1 MSLFSI
7 EHLKEGVSKREVWSW
22 AAFDFANSGYTTVV
36 LTAVFNAYFVSVIC
50 ADASWATLLWTSII
64 AVSNILAIVL
74 MPLIGAATDLKGN
87 KKFWTVLMSA
97 LCIAATVGLAFTG
110 PGTIVWALLMVVIS
124 NFAYNVGETL
134 NSAFLPEIADERS
147 MGKVSG
153 WGWSFGYCGG
163 LLTLGLSL
171 ALVLVMQSNGAGA
184 EDYVPY
190 TMLITAAIFLFAAL
204 PLALWLKERAVPR
217 SNAAFWPLVK
227 QSQASLVKT
236 FKSLPEHK
244 NFAWLVASG
253 LSFQGGIAVV
263 VTLAAVYAD
272 QAMGFTP
279 DETILL
285 VLLVNITAAIGAF
298 AFGYVEDRIGHKNAL
313 IVTLFIWMAMVGVAY
328 FAQTKPI
335 FWIAANL
342 AGIAM
347 GSSQSAGR
355 ALVGVLAP
363 EKDRAAFYSFWNM
376 ALWVAN
382 IIGPMTYGYITWIT
396 NNDQR
401 LALLCTGLFF
411 VLGLIL
417 LLPMRLTSKGNQAG
431 SKAP

>member
-1 MSLFSI
+1 MPLFSPQ
-7 EHLKEGVSKREVWSW
+7 HLKKDVAVREVWAW

-36 LTAVFNAYFVSVIC
+36 LTAVFNAYFVGVIC
-50 ADASWATLLWTSII
+50 GNASWATLLWTSVI
-64 AVSNILAIVL
+64 AASNILAIVC
-74 MPLIGAATDLKGN
+74 MPFIGAATDLKAN
-87 KKFWTVLMSA
+87 KKFWTVLMSL
-97 LCIAATVGLAFTG
+97 LCIAGTVGLAFTG
-110 PGTIVWALLMVVIS
+110 SGTVWLAVFMVVVS
-124 NFAYNVGETL
+124 NFAYNIGETL
-134 NSAFLPEIADERS
+134 NSAFLPEIADEQS

-171 ALVLVMQSNGAGA
+171 WAVLVMQAKGVSA
-184 EDYVPY
+184 EGYVPY
-190 TMLITAAIFLFAAL
+190 TMVITAVVFFVAAM
-204 PLALWLKERAVPR
+204 PLALWLKERAIPR
-217 SNAAFWPLVK
+217 TQANFWSLVK
-227 QSQASLVKT
+227 ESQASLIAT
-236 FKSLPEHK
+236 FKSLPKHK

-285 VLLVNITAAIGAF
+285 VLLVNITAAVGAF
-298 AFGYVEDRIGHKNAL
+298 AFGYVEDRIGHKYAL
-313 IVTLFIWMAMVGVAY
+313 MVTLLIWIAMVAVAY

-382 IIGPMTYGYITWIT
+382 IVGPMTYGLITWMT
-396 NNDQR
+396 GNDQR
-401 LALLCTGLFF
+401 LALLCTGMFF
-411 VLGLIL
+411 VVGLIL
-417 LLPMRLTSKGNQAG
+417 LLPMRIEKR
-431 SKAP
+431 

>member
-1 MSLFSI
+1 MSLFSAQ
-7 EHLKEGVSKREVWSW
+7 HLKAGVSGREVWSW

-36 LTAVFNAYFVSVIC
+36 LTAVFNAYFVGVIC
-50 ADASWATLLWTSII
+50 GEASWATLLWTSII
-64 AVSNILAIVL
+64 AASNILAIVC
-74 MPLIGAATDLKGN
+74 MPLIGAATDLKAN
-87 KKFWTVLMSA
+87 KKFWTVLMSL
-97 LCIAATVGLAFTG
+97 LCILGTVGLAFTG
-110 PGTIVWALLMVVIS
+110 SGTVWLAVIMVIVS
-124 NFAYNVGETL
+124 NFAYNIGETL
-134 NSAFLPEIADERS
+134 NSAFLPEIADEKS

-171 ALVLVMQSNGAGA
+171 AVVLFMQSKGAGA

-190 TMLITAAIFLFAAL
+190 TMIITAAVFLVAAL
-204 PLALWLKERAVPR
+204 PLALWLKERAQPR
-217 SNAAFWPLVK
+217 TEAAFWTLVK
-227 QSQASLVKT
+227 QSQASLIET
-236 FKSLPEHK
+236 FKSLPQHK

-313 IVTLFIWMAMVGVAY
+313 IVTLLIWIAMVGVAY

-363 EKDRAAFYSFWNM
+363 PKDRAAFYSFWNM

-382 IIGPMTYGYITWIT
+382 IIGPMTYGYITWLT
-396 NNDQR
+396 DNDQR
-401 LALLCTGLFF
+401 LALLCTGVFF
-411 VLGLIL
+411 VVGLIL
-417 LLPMRLTSKGNQAG
+417 LLPMQLKHREN
-431 SKAP
+431 

>member
-1 MSLFSI
+1 MSLFSAQ
-7 EHLKEGVSKREVWSW
+7 HLKAGVSAREVWSW

-36 LTAVFNAYFVSVIC
+36 LTAVFNAYFVGVIC
-50 ADASWATLLWTSII
+50 GEASWATLLWTSII
-64 AVSNILAIVL
+64 AASNILAIVC
-74 MPLIGAATDLKGN
+74 MPLIGAATDLKAN
-87 KKFWTVLMSA
+87 KKFWTVLMSL
-97 LCIAATVGLAFTG
+97 LCIVGTVGLAFTG
-110 PGTIVWALLMVVIS
+110 SGTVWLAVMMVIVS
-124 NFAYNVGETL
+124 NFAYNIGETL
-134 NSAFLPEIADERS
+134 NSAFLPEIADEKS

-171 ALVLVMQSNGAGA
+171 AVVLFMQSKGAGA

-190 TMLITAAIFLFAAL
+190 TMMITAAVFLVAAL
-204 PLALWLKERAVPR
+204 PLALWLKERAQPR
-217 SNAAFWPLVK
+217 TEAAFWTLVK
-227 QSQASLVKT
+227 QSQASLIET
-236 FKSLPEHK
+236 FKSLPRHK

-313 IVTLFIWMAMVGVAY
+313 IVTLLIWIAMVGVAY

-363 EKDRAAFYSFWNM
+363 AKDRAAFYSFWNM

-382 IIGPMTYGYITWIT
+382 IIGPMTYGYITWLT
-396 NNDQR
+396 DNDQR

-411 VLGLIL
+411 VVGMIL
-417 LLPMRLTSKGNQAG
+417 LLPMQLKHRGN
-431 SKAP
+431 

>member
-36 LTAVFNAYFVSVIC
+36 LTAVFNAYFVSFIC
-50 ADASWATLLWTSII
+50 ADASWATLLWTSVI
-64 AVSNILAIVL
+64 AASNILAIVL
-74 MPLIGAATDLKGN
+74 MPLIGAATDLKAN
-87 KKFWTVLMSA
+87 KKFWTVLMSV

-110 PGTIVWALLMVVIS
+110 QGTILWALLMVVVS

-171 ALVLVMQSNGAGA
+171 AVVLVMQSKGASA

-190 TMLITAAIFLFAAL
+190 TMLITAAVFFVAAL
-204 PLALWLKERAVPR
+204 PLALWLKERALPR
-217 SNAAFWPLVK
+217 SHASFWPLVK
-227 QSQASLVKT
+227 ESQASLVKT
-236 FKSLPEHK
+236 FKSLPQHK

-253 LSFQGGIAVV
+253 LAFQGGIAVV

-313 IVTLFIWMAMVGVAY
+313 IVTLFIWIAMVGVAY

-363 EKDRAAFYSFWNM
+363 EKDRSAFYSFWNM
-376 ALWVAN
+376 ALWIAN

-396 NNDQR
+396 DNDQR
-401 LALLCTGLFF
+401 LALLCTGMFF
-411 VLGLIL
+411 VVGLIL
-417 LLPMRLTSKGNQAG
+417 LLPMRLQKS
-431 SKAP
+431 

>member
-1 MSLFSI
+1 MPLFSPQ
-7 EHLKEGVSKREVWSW
+7 HLKKDVAGREVWAW

-36 LTAVFNAYFVSVIC
+36 LTAVFNAYFVGVIC
-50 ADASWATLLWTSII
+50 GNASWATLLWTSVI
-64 AVSNILAIVL
+64 AASNILAIVC
-74 MPLIGAATDLKGN
+74 MPFIGAATDLKAN
-87 KKFWTVLMSA
+87 KKFWTVLMSL
-97 LCIAATVGLAFTG
+97 LCIAGTVGLAFTG
-110 PGTIVWALLMVVIS
+110 SGTVWLAVFMVIVS
-124 NFAYNVGETL
+124 NFAYNIGETL
-134 NSAFLPEIADERS
+134 NSAFLPEIADPQS

-163 LLTLGLSL
+163 LLTLGMSL
-171 ALVLVMQSNGAGA
+171 WAVLAMQAKGVSA
-184 EDYVPY
+184 EGYVPY
-190 TMLITAAIFLFAAL
+190 TMVITAAVFFVAAM

-217 SNAAFWPLVK
+217 TQANFWSLVK
-227 QSQASLVKT
+227 ESQASLIET
-236 FKSLPEHK
+236 FKSLPKHK

-285 VLLVNITAAIGAF
+285 VLLVNITAAVGAF
-298 AFGYVEDRIGHKNAL
+298 AFGYVEDRIGHKYAL
-313 IVTLFIWMAMVGVAY
+313 MVTLLIWIAMVAVAY

-382 IIGPMTYGYITWIT
+382 IVGPMTYGLITWMT
-396 NNDQR
+396 GNDQR
-401 LALLCTGLFF
+401 LALLCTGMFF
-411 VLGLIL
+411 VVGLIL
-417 LLPMRLTSKGNQAG
+417 LLPMRIEKR
-431 SKAP
+431 

>member
-7 EHLKEGVSKREVWSW
+7 EHLKEGISKREVWSW
-22 AAFDFANSGYTTVV
+22 VAFDFANSGYTTVV

-50 ADASWATLLWTSII
+50 ADASWATLLWTSVI
-64 AVSNILAIVL
+64 AASNILAIVL
-74 MPLIGAATDLKGN
+74 MPLIGAATDLKAN
-87 KKFWTVLMSA
+87 KKFWTVLMSV

-110 PGTIVWALLMVVIS
+110 SGTIVWALLMLVVS

-171 ALVLVMQSNGAGA
+171 AVVLMMQSKGASA

-190 TMLITAAIFLFAAL
+190 TMLITAAVFFVAAL
-204 PLALWLKERAVPR
+204 PLALWLKERALPR
-217 SNAAFWPLVK
+217 SHASFWPLVK
-227 QSQASLVKT
+227 ESQASLVKT
-236 FKSLPEHK
+236 FKSLPQHK

-253 LSFQGGIAVV
+253 LAFQGGIAVV

-313 IVTLFIWMAMVGVAY
+313 IVTLFIWIAMVGVAY

-363 EKDRAAFYSFWNM
+363 EKDRSAFYSFWNM
-376 ALWVAN
+376 ALWIAN

-396 NNDQR
+396 DNDQR
-401 LALLCTGLFF
+401 LALLCTGMFF
-411 VLGLIL
+411 VVGLIL
-417 LLPMRLTSKGNQAG
+417 LLPMKLSR
-431 SKAP
+431 

>member
-1 MSLFSI
+1 MPLFSPQ
-7 EHLKEGVSKREVWSW
+7 HLKKDVAGREVWAW

-36 LTAVFNAYFVSVIC
+36 LTAVFNAYFVGVIC
-50 ADASWATLLWTSII
+50 GNASWATLLWTSVI
-64 AVSNILAIVL
+64 AASNILAIVC
-74 MPLIGAATDLKGN
+74 MPFIGAATDLKAN
-87 KKFWTVLMSA
+87 KKFWTVLMSL
-97 LCIAATVGLAFTG
+97 LCIAGTVGLAFTG
-110 PGTIVWALLMVVIS
+110 SGTVWLAVFMVVVS
-124 NFAYNVGETL
+124 NFAYNIGETL
-134 NSAFLPEIADERS
+134 NSAFLPEIADSRS

-171 ALVLVMQSNGAGA
+171 WAVLVMQAKGVSA
-184 EDYVPY
+184 EGYVPY
-190 TMLITAAIFLFAAL
+190 TMVITAVVFFVAAM
-204 PLALWLKERAVPR
+204 PLALWLKERAIPR
-217 SNAAFWPLVK
+217 TQANFWSLVK
-227 QSQASLVKT
+227 ESQASLIAT
-236 FKSLPEHK
+236 FKSLPKHK

-285 VLLVNITAAIGAF
+285 VLLVNITAAVGAF
-298 AFGYVEDRIGHKNAL
+298 AFGYVEDRIGHKYAL
-313 IVTLFIWMAMVGVAY
+313 MVTLLIWIAMVAVAY

-382 IIGPMTYGYITWIT
+382 IVGPMTYGLITWMT
-396 NNDQR
+396 GNDQR
-401 LALLCTGLFF
+401 LALLCTGMFF
-411 VLGLIL
+411 VVGLIL
-417 LLPMRLTSKGNQAG
+417 LLPMRIEKR
-431 SKAP
+431 

>member
-1 MSLFSI
+1 MSLFSAQ
-7 EHLKEGVSKREVWSW
+7 HLKAGVSGREVWSW

-36 LTAVFNAYFVSVIC
+36 LTAVFNAYFVGVIC
-50 ADASWATLLWTSII
+50 GEASWATLLWTSII
-64 AVSNILAIVL
+64 AASNILAIVC
-74 MPLIGAATDLKGN
+74 MPLIGAATDLKAN
-87 KKFWTVLMSA
+87 KKFWTVLMSL
-97 LCIAATVGLAFTG
+97 LCILGTVGLAFTG
-110 PGTIVWALLMVVIS
+110 SGTVWLAVIMVIVS
-124 NFAYNVGETL
+124 NFAYNIGETL
-134 NSAFLPEIADERS
+134 NSAFLPEIADENS

-171 ALVLVMQSNGAGA
+171 AVVLFMQSKGAGA

-190 TMLITAAIFLFAAL
+190 TMIITAAVFLVAAL
-204 PLALWLKERAVPR
+204 PLALWLKERAQPR
-217 SNAAFWPLVK
+217 TEAAFWTLVK
-227 QSQASLVKT
+227 QSQASLIET
-236 FKSLPEHK
+236 FKSLPQHK

-272 QAMGFTP
+272 QTMGFTP

-313 IVTLFIWMAMVGVAY
+313 IVTLLIWIAMVGVAY

-363 EKDRAAFYSFWNM
+363 PKDRAAFYSFWNM

-382 IIGPMTYGYITWIT
+382 IIGPMTYGYITWLT
-396 NNDQR
+396 DNDQR

-411 VLGLIL
+411 VVGLIL
-417 LLPMRLTSKGNQAG
+417 LLPMQLKHRGN
-431 SKAP
+431 

>member
-1 MSLFSI
+1 MALFSAQY
-7 EHLKEGVSKREVWSW
+7 LKEGVSAREALSW

-36 LTAVFNAYFVSVIC
+36 LTAVFNAYFVSVVC
-50 ADASWATLLWTSII
+50 ADASWATLLWTSVI
-64 AVSNILAIVL
+64 AASNILAIVA
-74 MPLIGAATDLKGN
+74 MPLIGAASDLKAN
-87 KKFWTVLMSA
+87 KKFWTVLMS
-97 LCIAATVGLAFTG
+97 LICIAGTVGLAFTG
-110 PGTIVWALLMVVIS
+110 SGTVWLAIIMVVVS

-134 NSAFLPEIADERS
+134 NSAFLPEIADPRS

-171 ALVLVMQSNGAGA
+171 AVVTLMQGQGMSA
-184 EDYVPY
+184 EDYVPW
-190 TMLITAAIFLFAAL
+190 TMIITAAVFLLAAL
-204 PLALWLKERAVPR
+204 PLALCLKERATPR
-217 SNAAFWPLVK
+217 TQAAFL
-227 QSQASLVKT
+227 SLAEESWVSLWCT
-236 FKSLPEHK
+236 FKSLPKHK

-313 IVTLFIWMAMVGVAY
+313 IVTLFICIAMVAVAY
-328 FAQTKPI
+328 FAQTKTL
-335 FWIAANL
+335 FWVAANL

-382 IIGPMTYGYITWIT
+382 IIGPMTYGMITWAT

-411 VLGLIL
+411 VLGLVLI
-417 LLPMRLTSKGNQAG
+417 LPMRLQKS
-431 SKAP
+431 

>member
-1 MSLFSI
+1 MPLFSPQ
-7 EHLKEGVSKREVWSW
+7 HLKKDVAVREVWAW

-36 LTAVFNAYFVSVIC
+36 LTAVFNAYFVGVIC
-50 ADASWATLLWTSII
+50 GNASWATLLWTSVI
-64 AVSNILAIVL
+64 AASNILAIVC
-74 MPLIGAATDLKGN
+74 MPFIGAATDLKAN
-87 KKFWTVLMSA
+87 KKFWTVLTSL
-97 LCIAATVGLAFTG
+97 LCIAGTVGLAFTG
-110 PGTIVWALLMVVIS
+110 SGTVWLAVFMVIVS
-124 NFAYNVGETL
+124 NFAYNIGETL
-134 NSAFLPEIADERS
+134 NSAFLPEIADPQS

-163 LLTLGLSL
+163 LLTLGMSL
-171 ALVLVMQSNGAGA
+171 WAVLAMQAKGVSA
-184 EDYVPY
+184 EGYVPY
-190 TMLITAAIFLFAAL
+190 TMVITAAVFFVAAM

-217 SNAAFWPLVK
+217 TQANFWSLVK
-227 QSQASLVKT
+227 ESQASLIET
-236 FKSLPEHK
+236 FKSLPKHK

-285 VLLVNITAAIGAF
+285 VLLVNITAAVGAF
-298 AFGYVEDRIGHKNAL
+298 AFGYVEDRIGHKYAL
-313 IVTLFIWMAMVGVAY
+313 MVTLLIWIAMVAVAY

-382 IIGPMTYGYITWIT
+382 IVGPMTYGLITWMT
-396 NNDQR
+396 GNDQR
-401 LALLCTGLFF
+401 LALLCTGMFF
-411 VLGLIL
+411 VVGLIL
-417 LLPMRLTSKGNQAG
+417 LLPMRIEKR
-431 SKAP
+431 

>member
-1 MSLFSI
+1 MPLFSPQ
-7 EHLKEGVSKREVWSW
+7 HLKKDVAGREVWAW

-36 LTAVFNAYFVSVIC
+36 LTAVFNAYFVGVIC
-50 ADASWATLLWTSII
+50 GNASWATLLWTCVI
-64 AVSNILAIVL
+64 AASNILAIVC
-74 MPLIGAATDLKGN
+74 MPFIGAATDLKAN
-87 KKFWTVLMSA
+87 KKFWTVLMSL
-97 LCIAATVGLAFTG
+97 LCIAGTVGLAFTG
-110 PGTIVWALLMVVIS
+110 SGTVWLAVFMVIVS
-124 NFAYNVGETL
+124 NFAYNIGETL
-134 NSAFLPEIADERS
+134 NSAFLPEIADPQS

-163 LLTLGLSL
+163 LLTLGMSL
-171 ALVLVMQSNGAGA
+171 WAVLAMQAKGVSA
-184 EDYVPY
+184 EGCVPY
-190 TMLITAAIFLFAAL
+190 TMVITAAVFFVAAM

-217 SNAAFWPLVK
+217 TQANFWSLVK
-227 QSQASLVKT
+227 ESQASLIET
-236 FKSLPEHK
+236 FKSLPKHK

-285 VLLVNITAAIGAF
+285 VLLVNITAAVGAF
-298 AFGYVEDRIGHKNAL
+298 AFGYVEDRIGHKYAL
-313 IVTLFIWMAMVGVAY
+313 MVTLLIWIAMVAVAY

-382 IIGPMTYGYITWIT
+382 IVGPMTYGLITWMT
-396 NNDQR
+396 GNDQR
-401 LALLCTGLFF
+401 LALLCTGMFF
-411 VLGLIL
+411 VVGLIL
-417 LLPMRLTSKGNQAG
+417 LLPMRIEKR
-431 SKAP
+431 

>member
-50 ADASWATLLWTSII
+50 ADASWATLLWTSVI
-64 AVSNILAIVL
+64 AASNILAIVL
-74 MPLIGAATDLKGN
+74 MPLIGAATDLKAN
-87 KKFWTVLMSA
+87 KKFWTVLMSV

-110 PGTIVWALLMVVIS
+110 QGTILWALLMVVVS

-171 ALVLVMQSNGAGA
+171 AVVLVMQSKGASA

-190 TMLITAAIFLFAAL
+190 TMLITAAVFFVAAL
-204 PLALWLKERAVPR
+204 PLALWLKERALPR
-217 SNAAFWPLVK
+217 SHASFWPLVK
-227 QSQASLVKT
+227 ESQASLVKT
-236 FKSLPEHK
+236 FKSLPQHK

-253 LSFQGGIAVV
+253 LAFQGGIAVV

-313 IVTLFIWMAMVGVAY
+313 IVTLFIWIAMVGVAY

-363 EKDRAAFYSFWNM
+363 EKDRSAFYSFWNM
-376 ALWVAN
+376 ALWIAN

-396 NNDQR
+396 DNDQR
-401 LALLCTGLFF
+401 LALLCTGMFF
-411 VLGLIL
+411 VVGLIL
-417 LLPMRLTSKGNQAG
+417 LLPMKLSR
-431 SKAP
+431 

>member
-1 MSLFSI
+1 MSLFSAQ
-7 EHLKEGVSKREVWSW
+7 HLKAGVSGREVWSW

-36 LTAVFNAYFVSVIC
+36 LTAVFNAYFVGVIC
-50 ADASWATLLWTSII
+50 GEASWATLLWTSII
-64 AVSNILAIVL
+64 AASNILAIVC
-74 MPLIGAATDLKGN
+74 MPLIGAATDLKAN
-87 KKFWTVLMSA
+87 KKFWTVLMSL
-97 LCIAATVGLAFTG
+97 LCILGTVGLAFTG
-110 PGTIVWALLMVVIS
+110 SGTVWLAVMMVIVS
-124 NFAYNVGETL
+124 NFAYNIGETL
-134 NSAFLPEIADERS
+134 NSAFLPEIADEKS

-171 ALVLVMQSNGAGA
+171 AVVLFMQSKGAGA

-190 TMLITAAIFLFAAL
+190 TMMITAAVFLVAAL
-204 PLALWLKERAVPR
+204 PLALWLKERAQPR
-217 SNAAFWPLVK
+217 TEAAFWTLVK
-227 QSQASLVKT
+227 QSQASLIET
-236 FKSLPEHK
+236 FKSLPRHK

-313 IVTLFIWMAMVGVAY
+313 IVTLLIWIAMVGVAY
-328 FAQTKPI
+328 FAQTKPV

-363 EKDRAAFYSFWNM
+363 PKDRAAFYSFWNM

-382 IIGPMTYGYITWIT
+382 IIGPMTYGYITWLT
-396 NNDQR
+396 DNDQR

-411 VLGLIL
+411 VVGLIL
-417 LLPMRLTSKGNQAG
+417 LLPMQLKHREG
-431 SKAP
+431 

>member
-1 MSLFSI
+1 MPLFSPQ
-7 EHLKEGVSKREVWSW
+7 HLKKDVAGREVWAW

-36 LTAVFNAYFVSVIC
+36 LTAVFNAYFVGVIC
-50 ADASWATLLWTSII
+50 GNASWATLLWTSVI
-64 AVSNILAIVL
+64 AASNILAIVC
-74 MPLIGAATDLKGN
+74 MPFIGAATDLKAN
-87 KKFWTVLMSA
+87 KKFWTVLMSL
-97 LCIAATVGLAFTG
+97 LCIAGTVGLAFTG
-110 PGTIVWALLMVVIS
+110 SGTVWLAVFMVIVS
-124 NFAYNVGETL
+124 NFAYNIGETL
-134 NSAFLPEIADERS
+134 NSAFLPEIADPQS

-171 ALVLVMQSNGAGA
+171 WAVLAMQAKGVSA
-184 EDYVPY
+184 EGYVPY
-190 TMLITAAIFLFAAL
+190 TMAITAVVFFVAAM

-217 SNAAFWPLVK
+217 THANFWSLVK
-227 QSQASLVKT
+227 ESQASLIAT
-236 FKSLPEHK
+236 FKSLPKHK

-285 VLLVNITAAIGAF
+285 VLLVNITAAVGAF
-298 AFGYVEDRIGHKNAL
+298 AFGYVEDRIGHKYAL
-313 IVTLFIWMAMVGVAY
+313 MVTLLIWIAMVAVAY

-382 IIGPMTYGYITWIT
+382 IVGPMTYGLITWMT
-396 NNDQR
+396 GNDQR
-401 LALLCTGLFF
+401 LALLCTGMFF
-411 VLGLIL
+411 VVGLIL
-417 LLPMRLTSKGNQAG
+417 LLPMRIEKR
-431 SKAP
+431 

>member
-1 MSLFSI
+1 MSLFSAQ
-7 EHLKEGVSKREVWSW
+7 HLKAGVSGREVWSW

-36 LTAVFNAYFVSVIC
+36 LTAVFNAYFVGVIC
-50 ADASWATLLWTSII
+50 GEASWATLLWTSII
-64 AVSNILAIVL
+64 AASNILAIVC
-74 MPLIGAATDLKGN
+74 MPLIGAATDLKAN
-87 KKFWTVLMSA
+87 KKFWTVLMSL
-97 LCIAATVGLAFTG
+97 LCILGTVGLAFTG
-110 PGTIVWALLMVVIS
+110 SGTVWLAVMMVIVS
-124 NFAYNVGETL
+124 NFAYNIGETL
-134 NSAFLPEIADERS
+134 NSAFLPEIADEKS

-171 ALVLVMQSNGAGA
+171 AVVLFMQSKGAGA

-190 TMLITAAIFLFAAL
+190 TMMITAAVFLVAAL
-204 PLALWLKERAVPR
+204 PLALWLKERAQPR
-217 SNAAFWPLVK
+217 TEAAFWTLVK
-227 QSQASLVKT
+227 QSQASLIET
-236 FKSLPEHK
+236 FKSLPRHK

-272 QAMGFTP
+272 QAMSFTP

-313 IVTLFIWMAMVGVAY
+313 IVTLFIWIAMVGVAY
-328 FAQTKPI
+328 FAQTKPV

-363 EKDRAAFYSFWNM
+363 PKDRAAFYSFWNM

-382 IIGPMTYGYITWIT
+382 IIGPMTYGYITWLT
-396 NNDQR
+396 DNDQR

-411 VLGLIL
+411 VVGLIL
-417 LLPMRLTSKGNQAG
+417 LLPMQLKHREG
-431 SKAP
+431 

>member
-1 MSLFSI
+1 MPLFSPQ
-7 EHLKEGVSKREVWSW
+7 HLKKDVAVREVWAW

-36 LTAVFNAYFVSVIC
+36 LTAVFNAYFVGVIC
-50 ADASWATLLWTSII
+50 ANASWATLLWTSVI
-64 AVSNILAIVL
+64 AASNILEIVC
-74 MPLIGAATDLKGN
+74 MPFIGAATDLKAN
-87 KKFWTVLMSA
+87 KKFWTVLMSL
-97 LCIAATVGLAFTG
+97 LCIAGTVGLAFTG
-110 PGTIVWALLMVVIS
+110 SGTVWLAVFMVIVS
-124 NFAYNVGETL
+124 NFAYNIGETL
-134 NSAFLPEIADERS
+134 NSAFLPEIADSRS

-171 ALVLVMQSNGAGA
+171 WAVLAMQAKGVSA
-184 EDYVPY
+184 EGYVPY
-190 TMLITAAIFLFAAL
+190 TMVITAAVFFVAAM

-217 SNAAFWPLVK
+217 TQANFWSLVK
-227 QSQASLVKT
+227 ESQASLIET
-236 FKSLPEHK
+236 FKSLPKHK

-285 VLLVNITAAIGAF
+285 VLLVNITAAVGAF
-298 AFGYVEDRIGHKNAL
+298 AFGYVEDRIGHKYAL
-313 IVTLFIWMAMVGVAY
+313 MVTLLIWIAMVAVAY

-382 IIGPMTYGYITWIT
+382 IVGPMTYGLITWMT
-396 NNDQR
+396 GNDQR
-401 LALLCTGLFF
+401 LALLCTGMFF
-411 VLGLIL
+411 VVGLIL
-417 LLPMRLTSKGNQAG
+417 LLPMRIEKR
-431 SKAP
+431 

>member
-1 MSLFSI
+1 MPLFSPQ
-7 EHLKEGVSKREVWSW
+7 HLKKDVAVREVWAW
-22 AAFDFANSGYTTVV
+22 TAFDFANSGYTTVV
-36 LTAVFNAYFVSVIC
+36 LTAVFNAYFVGVIC
-50 ADASWATLLWTSII
+50 GNASWATLLWTSVI
-64 AVSNILAIVL
+64 AASNILAIVC
-74 MPLIGAATDLKGN
+74 MPFIGAATDLKAN
-87 KKFWTVLMSA
+87 KKFWTVLMSL
-97 LCIAATVGLAFTG
+97 LCIAGTVGLAFTG
-110 PGTIVWALLMVVIS
+110 SGTVWLAVFMVIVS
-124 NFAYNVGETL
+124 NFAYNIGETL
-134 NSAFLPEIADERS
+134 NSAFLPEIADPQS

-171 ALVLVMQSNGAGA
+171 WAVLAMQAKGVSA
-184 EDYVPY
+184 EGYVPY
-190 TMLITAAIFLFAAL
+190 TMAITAVVFFVAAM
-204 PLALWLKERAVPR
+204 PLALWLKERAIPR
-217 SNAAFWPLVK
+217 TQANFWLLVK
-227 QSQASLVKT
+227 ESQASLIAI
-236 FKSLPEHK
+236 FKSFPKHK

-272 QAMGFTP
+272 QAMGFTL

-285 VLLVNITAAIGAF
+285 VLLVNITAAVGAF
-298 AFGYVEDRIGHKNAL
+298 AFGYVEDRIGHKYAL
-313 IVTLFIWMAMVGVAY
+313 MVTLLIWIAMVAVAY

-382 IIGPMTYGYITWIT
+382 IVGPMTYGLITWMT
-396 NNDQR
+396 GNDQR
-401 LALLCTGLFF
+401 LALLCTGMFF
-411 VLGLIL
+411 VVGLIL
-417 LLPMRLTSKGNQAG
+417 LLPMRIEKR
-431 SKAP
+431 

>member
-1 MSLFSI
+1 MSLFSAQ
-7 EHLKEGVSKREVWSW
+7 HLKAGVSGREVWSW

-36 LTAVFNAYFVSVIC
+36 LTAVFNAYFVGVIC
-50 ADASWATLLWTSII
+50 GEASWATLLWTSII
-64 AVSNILAIVL
+64 AASNILAIVC
-74 MPLIGAATDLKGN
+74 MPLIGAATDLKAN
-87 KKFWTVLMSA
+87 KKFWTVLMSL
-97 LCIAATVGLAFTG
+97 LCILGTVGLAFTG
-110 PGTIVWALLMVVIS
+110 SGTVWLAVIMVIVS
-124 NFAYNVGETL
+124 NFAYNIGETL
-134 NSAFLPEIADERS
+134 NSAFLPEIADEKS

-171 ALVLVMQSNGAGA
+171 AVVLFMQSKGAGA

-190 TMLITAAIFLFAAL
+190 TMIITAAVFLVAAL
-204 PLALWLKERAVPR
+204 PLALWLKERAQPR
-217 SNAAFWPLVK
+217 TEAAFWTLVK
-227 QSQASLVKT
+227 QSQASLIET
-236 FKSLPEHK
+236 FKSLPQHK

-313 IVTLFIWMAMVGVAY
+313 IVTLLIWIAMVGVAY

-363 EKDRAAFYSFWNM
+363 PNARAAFYSFWNM

-382 IIGPMTYGYITWIT
+382 IIGPMTYGYITWLT
-396 NNDQR
+396 DNDQR

-411 VLGLIL
+411 VVGLIL
-417 LLPMRLTSKGNQAG
+417 LLPMQLKHREN
-431 SKAP
+431 

>member
-50 ADASWATLLWTSII
+50 ADASWATLLWTSVI
-64 AVSNILAIVL
+64 AASNILAIVL
-74 MPLIGAATDLKGN
+74 MPLIGAATDLKAN
-87 KKFWTVLMSA
+87 KKFWTVLMSV

-110 PGTIVWALLMVVIS
+110 QGTIFWALLMVVVS

-171 ALVLVMQSNGAGA
+171 AVVLAMQSKGASA

-190 TMLITAAIFLFAAL
+190 TMLITAAVFFVAAL
-204 PLALWLKERAVPR
+204 PLALWLKERALPR
-217 SNAAFWPLVK
+217 SHASFWPLVK
-227 QSQASLVKT
+227 ESQASLVKT
-236 FKSLPEHK
+236 FKSLPQHK

-313 IVTLFIWMAMVGVAY
+313 IVTLFIWIAMVGVAY

-363 EKDRAAFYSFWNM
+363 EKDRSAFYSFWNM
-376 ALWVAN
+376 ALWIAN

-396 NNDQR
+396 DNDQR
-401 LALLCTGLFF
+401 LALLCTGMFF
-411 VLGLIL
+411 VVGLIL
-417 LLPMRLTSKGNQAG
+417 LLPMKLSR
-431 SKAP
+431 

>member
-1 MSLFSI
+1 MSLFSAQ
-7 EHLKEGVSKREVWSW
+7 HLKAGVSAREVWSW

-36 LTAVFNAYFVSVIC
+36 LTAVFNAYFVGVIC
-50 ADASWATLLWTSII
+50 GEASWATLLWTSII
-64 AVSNILAIVL
+64 AASNILAIVC
-74 MPLIGAATDLKGN
+74 MPLIGAATDLKAN
-87 KKFWTVLMSA
+87 KKFWTVLMSL
-97 LCIAATVGLAFTG
+97 LCIVGTLGLAFTG
-110 PGTIVWALLMVVIS
+110 SGTVWLAVFMVIIS
-124 NFAYNVGETL
+124 NFAYNIGETL
-134 NSAFLPEIADERS
+134 NSAFLPEIADDKS
-147 MGKVSG
+147 IGKVSG

-171 ALVLVMQSNGAGA
+171 VVVLFMQSKGAGA

-190 TMLITAAIFLFAAL
+190 TMLITAFVFFVAAL
-204 PLALWLKERAVPR
+204 PLVLWLKERAQPR
-217 SNAAFWPLVK
+217 TQATFWTLVK
-227 QSQASLVKT
+227 QSQASLIET
-236 FKSLPEHK
+236 FKSLPRHK

-313 IVTLFIWMAMVGVAY
+313 IVTLFIWIAMVGVAY

-363 EKDRAAFYSFWNM
+363 PKDRAAFYSFWNM

-382 IIGPMTYGYITWIT
+382 IIGPMTYGYITWLT
-396 NNDQR
+396 DNDQR

-411 VLGLIL
+411 VVGLIL
-417 LLPMRLTSKGNQAG
+417 LLPMQLKHREG
-431 SKAP
+431 

>member
-1 MSLFSI
+1 MSLFSAQ
-7 EHLKEGVSKREVWSW
+7 HLKAGVSGREVWSW

-36 LTAVFNAYFVSVIC
+36 LTAVFNAYFVGVIC
-50 ADASWATLLWTSII
+50 GEASWATLLWTSII
-64 AVSNILAIVL
+64 AASNILAIVC
-74 MPLIGAATDLKGN
+74 MPLIGAATDLKAN
-87 KKFWTVLMSA
+87 KKFWTVLMSL
-97 LCIAATVGLAFTG
+97 LCILGTVGLAFTG
-110 PGTIVWALLMVVIS
+110 SGTVWLAVMMVIVS
-124 NFAYNVGETL
+124 NFAYNIGETL
-134 NSAFLPEIADERS
+134 NSAFLPEIADEKS

-171 ALVLVMQSNGAGA
+171 AVVLFMQSKGAGA

-190 TMLITAAIFLFAAL
+190 TMIITAAVFLVAAL
-204 PLALWLKERAVPR
+204 PLALWLKERAQPR
-217 SNAAFWPLVK
+217 TEAAFWTLVK
-227 QSQASLVKT
+227 QSQASLIET
-236 FKSLPEHK
+236 FKSLPQHK

-313 IVTLFIWMAMVGVAY
+313 IVTLLIWIAMVGVAY

-363 EKDRAAFYSFWNM
+363 PKDRAAFYSFWNM

-382 IIGPMTYGYITWIT
+382 IIGPMTYGYITWLT
-396 NNDQR
+396 DNDQR

-411 VLGLIL
+411 VVGLIL
-417 LLPMRLTSKGNQAG
+417 LLPMQLKHREN
-431 SKAP
+431 

>member
-1 MSLFSI
+1 MPLFSPQ
-7 EHLKEGVSKREVWSW
+7 HLKKDVAVREVWAW

-36 LTAVFNAYFVSVIC
+36 LTAVFNAYFVGVIC
-50 ADASWATLLWTSII
+50 GNASWATLLWTSVI
-64 AVSNILAIVL
+64 AASNILAIVC
-74 MPLIGAATDLKGN
+74 MPFIGAATDLKAN
-87 KKFWTVLMSA
+87 KKFWTVLMSL
-97 LCIAATVGLAFTG
+97 LCIAGTVGLAFTG
-110 PGTIVWALLMVVIS
+110 SGTVWLAVFMVIVS
-124 NFAYNVGETL
+124 NFAYNIGETL
-134 NSAFLPEIADERS
+134 NSAFLPEIADEQS

-171 ALVLVMQSNGAGA
+171 CTVLVMQAKGVSA
-184 EDYVPY
+184 EGYVPY
-190 TMLITAAIFLFAAL
+190 TMVITAVVFFVAAM
-204 PLALWLKERAVPR
+204 PLALWLKERAIPR
-217 SNAAFWPLVK
+217 TQANFWSLVK
-227 QSQASLVKT
+227 ESQASLIAT
-236 FKSLPEHK
+236 FKSLPKHK

-285 VLLVNITAAIGAF
+285 VLLVNITAAVGAF
-298 AFGYVEDRIGHKNAL
+298 AFGYVEDRIGHKYAL
-313 IVTLFIWMAMVGVAY
+313 MVTLLIWIAMVAVAY

-382 IIGPMTYGYITWIT
+382 IVGPMTYGLITWMT
-396 NNDQR
+396 GNDQR
-401 LALLCTGLFF
+401 LALLCTGMFF
-411 VLGLIL
+411 VVGLIL
-417 LLPMRLTSKGNQAG
+417 LLPMRIQKR
-431 SKAP
+431 

>member
-1 MSLFSI
+1 MPLFSPQ
-7 EHLKEGVSKREVWSW
+7 HLKKDVAVREVWAW
-22 AAFDFANSGYTTVV
+22 TAFDFANSGYTTVV
-36 LTAVFNAYFVSVIC
+36 LTAVFNAYFVGVIC
-50 ADASWATLLWTSII
+50 GNASWATLLWTSVI
-64 AVSNILAIVL
+64 AASNILAIVC
-74 MPLIGAATDLKGN
+74 MPFIGAATDLKAN
-87 KKFWTVLMSA
+87 KKFWTVLMSL
-97 LCIAATVGLAFTG
+97 LCIAGTVGLAFTG
-110 PGTIVWALLMVVIS
+110 SGTVWLAVFMVIVS
-124 NFAYNVGETL
+124 NFAYNIGETL
-134 NSAFLPEIADERS
+134 NSAFLPEIADPQS

-171 ALVLVMQSNGAGA
+171 WAVLAMQAKGVSA
-184 EDYVPY
+184 EGYVPY
-190 TMLITAAIFLFAAL
+190 TMAITAVVFFVAAM
-204 PLALWLKERAVPR
+204 PLALWLKERAIPR
-217 SNAAFWPLVK
+217 TQANFWLLVK
-227 QSQASLVKT
+227 ESQASLIAI
-236 FKSLPEHK
+236 FKSFPKHK

-285 VLLVNITAAIGAF
+285 VLLVNITAAVGAF
-298 AFGYVEDRIGHKNAL
+298 AFGYVEDRIGHKYAL
-313 IVTLFIWMAMVGVAY
+313 MVTLLIWIAMVAVAY

-382 IIGPMTYGYITWIT
+382 IVGPMTYGLITWMT
-396 NNDQR
+396 GNDQR
-401 LALLCTGLFF
+401 LALLCTGMFF
-411 VLGLIL
+411 VVGLIL
-417 LLPMRLTSKGNQAG
+417 LLPMRIEKR
-431 SKAP
+431 

>member
-1 MSLFSI
+1 MSLFSAQ
-7 EHLKEGVSKREVWSW
+7 HLKAGVSAREVWSW

-36 LTAVFNAYFVSVIC
+36 LTAVFNAYFVGVIC
-50 ADASWATLLWTSII
+50 GEASWATLLWTSII
-64 AVSNILAIVL
+64 AASNILAIVC
-74 MPLIGAATDLKGN
+74 MPLIGAATDLKAN
-87 KKFWTVLMSA
+87 KKFWTVLMSL
-97 LCIAATVGLAFTG
+97 LCIVGTLGLAFTG
-110 PGTIVWALLMVVIS
+110 SGTVWLAVFMVIIS
-124 NFAYNVGETL
+124 NFAYNIGETL
-134 NSAFLPEIADERS
+134 NSAFLPEIADDKS
-147 MGKVSG
+147 IGKVSG

-171 ALVLVMQSNGAGA
+171 VVVLFMQSKGAGA

-190 TMLITAAIFLFAAL
+190 TMLITAFVFFVAAL
-204 PLALWLKERAVPR
+204 PLVLWLKERAQPR
-217 SNAAFWPLVK
+217 TEAAFWSLVK
-227 QSQASLVKT
+227 QSQASLLET
-236 FKSLPEHK
+236 FKSLPRHK

-313 IVTLFIWMAMVGVAY
+313 VVTLLIWIAMVGVAY

-363 EKDRAAFYSFWNM
+363 PKDRAAFYSFWNM

-382 IIGPMTYGYITWIT
+382 IIGPMTYGYITWLT
-396 NNDQR
+396 DNDQR

-411 VLGLIL
+411 VVGLIL
-417 LLPMRLTSKGNQAG
+417 LLPMQLKHREG
-431 SKAP
+431 

>member
-1 MSLFSI
+1 MSLFSAQ
-7 EHLKEGVSKREVWSW
+7 HLKAGVSGREVWSW

-36 LTAVFNAYFVSVIC
+36 LTAVFNAYFVGVIC
-50 ADASWATLLWTSII
+50 GEASWATLLWTSII
-64 AVSNILAIVL
+64 AVSNILAIVC
-74 MPLIGAATDLKGN
+74 MPLIGAATDLKAN
-87 KKFWTVLMSA
+87 KKFWTVLMSL
-97 LCIAATVGLAFTG
+97 LCILGTVGLAFTG
-110 PGTIVWALLMVVIS
+110 SGTVWLAVIMVIVS
-124 NFAYNVGETL
+124 NFAYNIGETL
-134 NSAFLPEIADERS
+134 NSAFLPEIADEKS

-171 ALVLVMQSNGAGA
+171 AVVLFMQSKGAGA

-190 TMLITAAIFLFAAL
+190 TMIITAAVFLVAAL
-204 PLALWLKERAVPR
+204 PLALWLKERAQPR
-217 SNAAFWPLVK
+217 TEAAFWTLVK
-227 QSQASLVKT
+227 QSQASLIET
-236 FKSLPEHK
+236 FKSLPQHK

-313 IVTLFIWMAMVGVAY
+313 IVTLLIWIAMVGVAY

-363 EKDRAAFYSFWNM
+363 PKDRAAFYSFWNM

-382 IIGPMTYGYITWIT
+382 IIGPMTYGYITWLT
-396 NNDQR
+396 DNDQR

-411 VLGLIL
+411 VVGLIL
-417 LLPMRLTSKGNQAG
+417 LLPMQLKHREN
-431 SKAP
+431 

>member
-1 MSLFSI
+1 MSLFSAQ
-7 EHLKEGVSKREVWSW
+7 HLKAGVSGREVWSW

-36 LTAVFNAYFVSVIC
+36 LTAVFNAYFVGVIC
-50 ADASWATLLWTSII
+50 GEASWATLLWTSII
-64 AVSNILAIVL
+64 AASNILAIVC
-74 MPLIGAATDLKGN
+74 MPLIGAATDLKAN
-87 KKFWTVLMSA
+87 KKFWTVLMSL
-97 LCIAATVGLAFTG
+97 LCILGTVGLAFTG
-110 PGTIVWALLMVVIS
+110 SGTVWLAVIMVIVS
-124 NFAYNVGETL
+124 NFAYNIGETL
-134 NSAFLPEIADERS
+134 NSAFLPEIADEKS

-171 ALVLVMQSNGAGA
+171 AVVLFMQSKGAGA

-190 TMLITAAIFLFAAL
+190 TMIITAAVFLVAAL
-204 PLALWLKERAVPR
+204 PLALWLKERAQPR
-217 SNAAFWPLVK
+217 TEAAFWTLVK
-227 QSQASLVKT
+227 QSQASLIET
-236 FKSLPEHK
+236 FKSLPQHK

-313 IVTLFIWMAMVGVAY
+313 IVTLLIWIAMVGVAY

-363 EKDRAAFYSFWNM
+363 PKDRAAFYSFWNM

-382 IIGPMTYGYITWIT
+382 IIGPMTYGYITWLT
-396 NNDQR
+396 DNDQR

-411 VLGLIL
+411 VVGLIL
-417 LLPMRLTSKGNQAG
+417 LLPMQLKHREN
-431 SKAP
+431 

>member
-1 MSLFSI
+1 MNAQI
-7 EHLKEGVSKREVWSW
+7 ESE
-22 AAFDFANSGYTTVV
+22 
-36 LTAVFNAYFVSVIC
+36 
-50 ADASWATLLWTSII
+50 
-64 AVSNILAIVL
+64 
-74 MPLIGAATDLKGN
+74 
-87 KKFWTVLMSA
+87 WTVLMSA
-97 LCIAATVGLAFTG
+97 ICILGTVGLAFTG
-110 PGTIVWALLMVVIS
+110 TGTIGLAIAMVIVS

-134 NSAFLPEIADERS
+134 NSAFLPEIADDRS

-171 ALVLVMQSNGAGA
+171 WAVTAMQERGCGA

-190 TMLITAAIFLFAAL
+190 TMLITAAVFAIAAL
-204 PLALWLKERAVPR
+204 PLALWLKERAIPR
-217 SNAAFWPLVK
+217 TNASFWTLVK
-227 QSQASLVKT
+227 ESQASLIET
-236 FKSLPEHK
+236 FKSLPQHK

-313 IVTLFIWMAMVGVAY
+313 MVTLLIWIAMVAVAY

-363 EKDRAAFYSFWNM
+363 EKDRSAFYSFWNM

-382 IIGPMTYGYITWIT
+382 IIGPMTYGLITWIT
-396 NNDQR
+396 GNDQR

-411 VLGLIL
+411 VVGMVL
-417 LLPMRLTSKGNQAG
+417 LVPMRLKSQNIL
-431 SKAP
+431 

>member
-1 MSLFSI
+1 MPLFSPQ
-7 EHLKEGVSKREVWSW
+7 HLKKDVAVREVWAW

-36 LTAVFNAYFVSVIC
+36 LTAVFNAYFVGVIC
-50 ADASWATLLWTSII
+50 GNASWATLLWTSVI
-64 AVSNILAIVL
+64 AASNILAIVC
-74 MPLIGAATDLKGN
+74 MPFIGAATDLKAN
-87 KKFWTVLMSA
+87 KKFWTVLMSL
-97 LCIAATVGLAFTG
+97 LCIAGTVGLAFTG
-110 PGTIVWALLMVVIS
+110 SGTVWLAVFMVVVS
-124 NFAYNVGETL
+124 NFAYNIGETL
-134 NSAFLPEIADERS
+134 NSAFLPEIADEQS

-171 ALVLVMQSNGAGA
+171 WAVLVMQAKGVSA
-184 EDYVPY
+184 EGYVPY
-190 TMLITAAIFLFAAL
+190 TMVITAVVFFVAAM
-204 PLALWLKERAVPR
+204 PLALWLKERAIPR
-217 SNAAFWPLVK
+217 TQANFWSLVK
-227 QSQASLVKT
+227 ESQASLIAT
-236 FKSLPEHK
+236 FKSLPKHK

-285 VLLVNITAAIGAF
+285 VLLVNITAAVGAF
-298 AFGYVEDRIGHKNAL
+298 AFGYVEDRIGHKYAL
-313 IVTLFIWMAMVGVAY
+313 MVTLLIWIAMVAVAY
-328 FAQTKPI
+328 FAQMKPI

-382 IIGPMTYGYITWIT
+382 IVGPMTYGLITWMT
-396 NNDQR
+396 GNDQR
-401 LALLCTGLFF
+401 LALLCTGMFF
-411 VLGLIL
+411 VVGLIL
-417 LLPMRLTSKGNQAG
+417 LLPMRIEKR
-431 SKAP
+431 

>member
-1 MSLFSI
+1 MSLFSAQ
-7 EHLKEGVSKREVWSW
+7 HLKAGVSGREVWSW

-36 LTAVFNAYFVSVIC
+36 LTAVFNAYFVGVIC
-50 ADASWATLLWTSII
+50 GEASWATLLWTSII
-64 AVSNILAIVL
+64 AASNILAIVC
-74 MPLIGAATDLKGN
+74 MPLIGAATDLKAN
-87 KKFWTVLMSA
+87 KKFWTVLMSL
-97 LCIAATVGLAFTG
+97 LCILGTVGLAFTG
-110 PGTIVWALLMVVIS
+110 SGTVWLAVIMVIVS
-124 NFAYNVGETL
+124 NFAYNIGETL
-134 NSAFLPEIADERS
+134 NSAFLPEIADEKS

-171 ALVLVMQSNGAGA
+171 AVVLFMQSKGAGA

-190 TMLITAAIFLFAAL
+190 TMIITAAVFLVAAL
-204 PLALWLKERAVPR
+204 PLALWLKERAQPR
-217 SNAAFWPLVK
+217 TEAAFWTLVK
-227 QSQASLVKT
+227 QSQASLIET
-236 FKSLPEHK
+236 FKSLPQHK

-313 IVTLFIWMAMVGVAY
+313 IVTLLIWIAMVGVAY

-363 EKDRAAFYSFWNM
+363 PKDRAAFYSFWNM

-382 IIGPMTYGYITWIT
+382 IIGPMTYGYITWLT
-396 NNDQR
+396 DNDQR

-411 VLGLIL
+411 VVGLIL
-417 LLPMRLTSKGNQAG
+417 LLPMQLKHREG
-431 SKAP
+431 

>member
-1 MSLFSI
+1 MSLFSAQ
-7 EHLKEGVSKREVWSW
+7 HLKAGVSGREVWSW

-36 LTAVFNAYFVSVIC
+36 LTAVFNAYFVGVIC
-50 ADASWATLLWTSII
+50 GEASWATLLWTSII
-64 AVSNILAIVL
+64 AASNILAIVC
-74 MPLIGAATDLKGN
+74 MPLIGAATDLKAN
-87 KKFWTVLMSA
+87 KEFWTVLMSL
-97 LCIAATVGLAFTG
+97 LCILGTVGLAFTG
-110 PGTIVWALLMVVIS
+110 SGTVWLAVIMVIVS
-124 NFAYNVGETL
+124 NFAYNIGETL
-134 NSAFLPEIADERS
+134 NSAFLPEIADEKS

-163 LLTLGLSL
+163 LLTLGWSL
-171 ALVLVMQSNGAGA
+171 AVVLFMQSKGAGA

-190 TMLITAAIFLFAAL
+190 TMIITAAVFLVAAL
-204 PLALWLKERAVPR
+204 PLALWLKERAQPR
-217 SNAAFWPLVK
+217 TEAAFWTLVK
-227 QSQASLVKT
+227 QSQASLIET
-236 FKSLPEHK
+236 FKSLPQHK

-313 IVTLFIWMAMVGVAY
+313 IVTLLIWIAMVGVAY

-363 EKDRAAFYSFWNM
+363 PKDRAAFYSFWNM

-382 IIGPMTYGYITWIT
+382 IIGPMTYGYITWLT
-396 NNDQR
+396 DNDQR
-401 LALLCTGLFF
+401 LALLCTGVFF
-411 VLGLIL
+411 VVGLIL
-417 LLPMRLTSKGNQAG
+417 LLPMQLKHREN
-431 SKAP
+431 

>member
-110 PGTIVWALLMVVIS
+110 SGTIVWALLMVVIS

-171 ALVLVMQSNGAGA
+171 AVVLAMQSKGASA

-190 TMLITAAIFLFAAL
+190 TMLITAAVFFVAAL

-217 SNAAFWPLVK
+217 SHASFWPLVK
-227 QSQASLVKT
+227 ESQASLVKT
-236 FKSLPEHK
+236 FKSLPQHK

-298 AFGYVEDRIGHKNAL
+298 AFGYVEDRIGHKNTL
-313 IVTLFIWMAMVGVAY
+313 IVTLFIWIAMVGVAY

-363 EKDRAAFYSFWNM
+363 EKDRSAFYSFWNM
-376 ALWVAN
+376 ALWIAN

-396 NNDQR
+396 DNDQR
-401 LALLCTGLFF
+401 LALLCTGMFF
-411 VLGLIL
+411 VVGLIL
-417 LLPMRLTSKGNQAG
+417 LLPMRLQKS
-431 SKAP
+431 

>member
-50 ADASWATLLWTSII
+50 ADASWATLLWTSVI
-64 AVSNILAIVL
+64 AASNILAIVL
-74 MPLIGAATDLKGN
+74 MPLIGAATDLKAN
-87 KKFWTVLMSA
+87 KKFWTVLMSV

-110 PGTIVWALLMVVIS
+110 FGTIVWALLMVVVS

-171 ALVLVMQSNGAGA
+171 AVVLVMQSKGASA

-190 TMLITAAIFLFAAL
+190 TMLITAAVFFVAAL
-204 PLALWLKERAVPR
+204 PLALWLKERALPR
-217 SNAAFWPLVK
+217 SHASFWPLVK
-227 QSQASLVKT
+227 ESQASLVKT
-236 FKSLPEHK
+236 FKSLPQHK

-253 LSFQGGIAVV
+253 LAFQGGIAVV

-313 IVTLFIWMAMVGVAY
+313 IVTLFIWIAMVGVAY

-363 EKDRAAFYSFWNM
+363 EKDRSAFYSFWNM
-376 ALWVAN
+376 ALWIAN

-396 NNDQR
+396 DNDQR
-401 LALLCTGLFF
+401 LALLCTGMFF
-411 VLGLIL
+411 VVGLIL
-417 LLPMRLTSKGNQAG
+417 LLPMKLSR
-431 SKAP
+431 

>member
-1 MSLFSI
+1 MSLFSAQ
-7 EHLKEGVSKREVWSW
+7 HLKAGVSGREVWSW

-36 LTAVFNAYFVSVIC
+36 LTAVFNAYFVGVIC
-50 ADASWATLLWTSII
+50 GEASWATLLWTSII
-64 AVSNILAIVL
+64 AASNILAIVC
-74 MPLIGAATDLKGN
+74 MPLIGAATDLKAN
-87 KKFWTVLMSA
+87 KKFWTVLMSL
-97 LCIAATVGLAFTG
+97 LCILGTVGLAFTG
-110 PGTIVWALLMVVIS
+110 SGTVWLAVMMVIVS
-124 NFAYNVGETL
+124 NFAYNIGETL
-134 NSAFLPEIADERS
+134 NSAFLPEIADEKS

-171 ALVLVMQSNGAGA
+171 AVVLFMQSKGAGA

-190 TMLITAAIFLFAAL
+190 TMMITAAVFLVAAL
-204 PLALWLKERAVPR
+204 PLALWLKERAQPR
-217 SNAAFWPLVK
+217 TEAAFWTLVK
-227 QSQASLVKT
+227 QSQASLIET
-236 FKSLPEHK
+236 FKSLPRHK

-313 IVTLFIWMAMVGVAY
+313 IVTLFIWIAMVGVAY
-328 FAQTKPI
+328 FAQTKPV

-363 EKDRAAFYSFWNM
+363 PKDRAAFYSFWNM

-382 IIGPMTYGYITWIT
+382 IIGPMTYGYITWLT
-396 NNDQR
+396 DNDQR

-411 VLGLIL
+411 VVGLIL
-417 LLPMRLTSKGNQAG
+417 LLPMQLKHREG
-431 SKAP
+431 

>member
-1 MSLFSI
+1 MPLFSSQ
-7 EHLKEGVSKREVWSW
+7 HLKKDVAGREVWAW

-36 LTAVFNAYFVSVIC
+36 LTAVFNAYFVGVIC
-50 ADASWATLLWTSII
+50 GNASWATLLWTSVI
-64 AVSNILAIVL
+64 AASNILAIVC
-74 MPLIGAATDLKGN
+74 MPFVGAATDLKAN
-87 KKFWTVLMSA
+87 KKFWTVLMSL
-97 LCIAATVGLAFTG
+97 LCIAGTVGLAFTG
-110 PGTIVWALLMVVIS
+110 SGTVWLAVFMVVVS
-124 NFAYNVGETL
+124 NFAYNIGETL
-134 NSAFLPEIADERS
+134 NSAFLPEIADEQS

-171 ALVLVMQSNGAGA
+171 WAVLVMQAKGVSA
-184 EDYVPY
+184 EGYVPY
-190 TMLITAAIFLFAAL
+190 TMVITAVVFFVAAM
-204 PLALWLKERAVPR
+204 PLALWLKERAIPR
-217 SNAAFWPLVK
+217 TQANFWSLVK
-227 QSQASLVKT
+227 ESQASLIAT
-236 FKSLPEHK
+236 FKSLPKHK

-285 VLLVNITAAIGAF
+285 VLLVNITAAVGAF
-298 AFGYVEDRIGHKNAL
+298 AFGYVEDRIGHKYAL
-313 IVTLFIWMAMVGVAY
+313 MVTLLIWIAMVAVAY

-363 EKDRAAFYSFWNM
+363 EKDRATFYSFWNM

-382 IIGPMTYGYITWIT
+382 IVGPMTYGLITWMT
-396 NNDQR
+396 GNDQR
-401 LALLCTGLFF
+401 LALLCTGMFF
-411 VLGLIL
+411 VVGLIL
-417 LLPMRLTSKGNQAG
+417 LLPMRIEKR
-431 SKAP
+431 